1 MAKKLSPQTLLS
13 RLKDDFSY
21 KQLSEATG
29 YSERQLQRIKAGQAS
44 GAKAEAAIREFY
56 DLGKRAKSSAV
67 AGESRIKERRE
78 RPAKPEPKPEPV
90 EVAAPPPPKKVEVT
104 IKGNLG
110 PSSDP
115 DYIRKRTI
123 RTTLQGDVAA
133 QFAALYEADQFEALQ
148 FATSAY
154 FGASGE
160 GHLESVIGTPT
171 VLYTY

>member
-1 MAKKLSPQTLLS
+1 MAKKLPPQTLLS
-13 RLKDDFSY
+13 RLKDDFTY
-21 KQLSEATG
+21 DQLSEATG
-29 YSERQLQRIKAGQAS
+29 YSKRQLQRIKSGQAS

-56 DLGKRAKSSAV
+56 DLGKRAKASAV
-67 AGESRIKERRE
+67 AGESRITERRE

-90 EVAAPPPPKKVEVT
+90 EVAAPPPPKKVEFS
-104 IKGNLG
+104 IYGYSG

-115 DYIRKRTI
+115 DYIRKRRIGKTI
-123 RTTLQGDVAA
+123 EGDLAA
-133 QFAALYEADQFEALQ
+133 RFAELYAEDEFAALK

-154 FGASGE
+154 YGASGE

>member
-13 RLKDDFSY
+13 RLKDDFTY
-21 KQLSEATG
+21 GQLREATG
-29 YSERQLQRIKAGQAS
+29 YSERQLQRIKSGKTS

-56 DLGKRAKSSAV
+56 DLGKRAKASAV

-78 RPAKPEPKPEPV
+78 RPAKPEPKSEPQ
-90 EVAAPPPPKKVEVT
+90 EIAAPPPPKKVEVT

-123 RTTLQGDVAA
+123 RTTLQGEIAA
-133 QFAALYEADQFEALQ
+133 QFAELYEADAFEALK

-154 FGASGE
+154 FGSSGE
-160 GHLESVIGTPT
+160 GHLESVIGRPT
-171 VLYTY
+171 ILYTY